1 MRQEFS
7 FLTHDLKSRD
17 TITQKVKLS
26 CIGVVLKPE
35 YCEGAVVLYLGKRG
49 ITTSELVNRT
59 CRRNCLLISVVV
71 K

>member
-17 TITQKVKLS
+17 TITLKVKLA
-26 CIGVVLKPE
+26 CISVVLKPE
-35 YCEGAVVLYLGKRG
+35 YCERGIVLYLGKHG

-59 CRRNCLLISVVV
+59 CTRNCLLISVVV